1 MLANGCGVS
10 FYEYYKM
17 KSNMLNSIK
26 DNGGFWIGRYETG
39 AQNATKLNKTRN
51 SESGTDDEAVIQA
64 NKIPYNY
71 VTCSQAQELA
81 KKMNKSNEYTTSLLF
96 GIQWDLVCKFLEV
109 RGILSTNDIANDSSK
124 WGNYSNTKINL
135 SRGKYNINPGDK
147 DSVWKNYNE
156 NTEGYIINSQSNKN
170 AEYFQLILKRD
181 SEDTKVMNIYD
192 FAGNVWEWTM
202 EQSTEIAN
210 RSTVCVCRGGYFSYI
225 GSHFCASY
233 RNRYQINFMY
243 DNFGFRIALY

>member
-147 DSVWKNYNE
+147 DSVY
-156 NTEGYIINSQSNKN
+156 T
-170 AEYFQLILKRD
+170 AEF
-181 SEDTKVMNIYD
+181 N
-192 FAGNVWEWTM
+192 
-202 EQSTEIAN
+202 EIASDGSRKYEN
-210 RSTVCVCRGGYFSYI
+210 SSSNYFVSVLNDSTIKVIDVEFNHNATI
-225 GSHFCASY
+225 T
-233 RNRYQINFMY
+233 QICSKQ
-243 DNFGFRIALY
+243 